1 MRNFI
6 LGVIVVI
13 IIVVVGGLVFALTGF
28 VNTNSDQ
35 SPGAAETWLASHA
48 MDASMEKHAPHMQSP
63 IPATDANLIDGMK
76 FYTMNCA
83 LCHGTVTKQPS
94 DVGRALYPPA
104 PQLILQP
111 LDDPEWHIFYAVRTG
126 VRYTGMPSWSKAL
139 SNDDM
144 WKVTAFLSHLDKLP
158 PAVQTYWKNAYGVA
172 PRSGEEHHEQGA
184 HEHGD

>member
-1 MRNFI
+1 MRSFI

-13 IIVVVGGLVFALTGF
+13 VVVVVGGLLFALTGF

-35 SPGAAETWLASHA
+35 SPGPVETWLASHA

-111 LDDPEWHIFYAVRTG
+111 LDDPEWHIVYAVKHG
-126 VRYTGMPSWSKAL
+126 VRWTGMPAWGKVAT
-139 SNDDM
+139 DEYI
-144 WKVTAFLSHLDKLP
+144 WKTSMFLSRVNQLP
-158 PAVQTYWKNAYGVA
+158 PAVKAAIGK
-172 PRSGEEHHEQGA
+172 
-184 HEHGD
+184 

>member
-6 LGVIVVI
+6 LGVITVI
-13 IIVVVGGLVFALTGF
+13 LVIVVVGLVYSLTGF

-35 SPGAAETWLASHA
+35 SPGPAETWLASHA

-63 IPATDANLIDGMK
+63 VPATDANLIDGMK

-94 DVGRALYPPA
+94 DLGRSLYPPA

-111 LDDPEWHIFYAVRTG
+111 LDDPEWHIFFAVKHG
-126 VRYTGMPSWSKAL
+126 VRWTGMPAWGKVANDEYIWKA
-139 SNDDM
+139 SM
-144 WKVTAFLSHLDKLP
+144 FLSRVNQLP
-158 PAVQTYWKNAYGVA
+158 PAVKAAIGK
-172 PRSGEEHHEQGA
+172 
-184 HEHGD
+184 